1 MDNHKP
7 WLRAEIAQWLR
18 EGLISDEQAR
28 RLYERYPETAV
39 SRLERPRARSIFA
52 SLGAIMLG
60 LGVILLIAYNWEA
73 MHRYSKLGMIF
84 GSFVLSHLAAAALR
98 SQPRLSQALHL
109 LGTMIFG
116 AAVWLIAQ
124 IYHVDRHYPDAFM
137 FWSIAALLMAW
148 LLPSVGQALLAVVLI
163 CAWTLAE
170 VGDFEHLHLQGTVL
184 LLVGVLPLAHIL
196 RSQALLRTVLLAL
209 PLCFLPSAWHVDEDA
224 ALFYGLL
231 LGAIYLSAERL
242 APRLPW
248 TQSVAPLYQ
257 SGMALWWGALLLLSF
272 GKLAEVVALPSE
284 LAAQPL
290 AQGFTAIM
298 LLVLFAAAGVTLADQ
313 RLRPRSPPQW
323 LEFALL
329 WLPLLAILF
338 SRISSPM
345 PGLLEAVANL
355 TLLAYALLFI
365 YRGSEDIRPGSLAA
379 GSILLAVLTLLRFND
394 LFHSLLARASVFL
407 LLGVLLLL
415 AGLRYSRQQER
426 RKLEKPHAR

>member
-170 VGDFEHLHLQGTVL
+170 VGDFERLHLQGTVL

-284 LAAQPL
+284 LAAQSL

-313 RLRPRSPPQW
+313 RLRPRSPQQW

>member
-18 EGLISDEQAR
+18 EGLINDEQAN
-28 RLYERYPETAV
+28 RLYERYPDTAV
-39 SRLERPRARSIFA
+39 SRVERPRARSIFA

-84 GSFVLSHLAAAALR
+84 GGFVLSHLAAAALR

-124 IYHVDRHYPDAFM
+124 IYHVDRHYPDACM
-137 FWSIAALLMAW
+137 FWAFAALLMAW

-163 CAWTLAE
+163 TCWTLAE
-170 VGDFEHLHLQGTVL
+170 AGDFERLHLQGSVL

-196 RSQALLRTVLLAL
+196 RSQALLRMVLLAL
-209 PLCFLPSAWHVDEDA
+209 PLCFLPSAWRVDEDA

-231 LGAIYLSAERL
+231 LGTIYLSAERL

-248 TQSVAPLYQ
+248 TQSVTPLYQ
-257 SGMALWWGALLLLSF
+257 SGMALWWATLLLLSF
-272 GKLAEVVALPSE
+272 SKLAEVVALPSA

-290 AQGFTAIM
+290 AQAFTATM
-298 LLVLFAAAGVTLADQ
+298 VLLLFAAAGVTLFDQ
-313 RLRPRSPPQW
+313 RLRPRSLQQW
-323 LEFALL
+323 LEYLLL
-329 WLPLLAILF
+329 WLPLLAILY
-338 SRISSPM
+338 SRISSPI
-345 PGLLEAVANL
+345 PGVLEAVANL
-355 TLLAYALLFI
+355 ALLAYALLFI
-365 YRGSEDIRPGSLAA
+365 YRGSEEIRPGSLAA